1 MAKKK
6 YKVIIR
12 VEKEYTRIVFAKSER
27 SAEAA
32 VKRKIASK
40 PIKITTRDF
49 EKFPTICD
57 L

>member
-12 VEKEYTRIVFAKSER
+12 IEKEVTRIVTATGER
-27 SAEAA
+27 NAEAI
-32 VKRKIASK
+32 VKRKIAEK
-40 PIKITTRDF
+40 PVRITTRNF
-49 EKFPTICD
+49 EKFPSVIE